1 MAGKGPT
8 NAKLWVYDVGF
19 GDCLLLELAYP
30 HQTRFVL
37 FDFGTK
43 GLPPGAGPRH
53 MQAVADAIEGKLAEG
68 ELVAVVAT
76 HRHRDHIASFPLL
89 PKLAPRVVVQPW
101 TDKPSARRDWTGPG
115 PGPGVRL
122 RRLHDPL
129 GFMPGTLAAAQSAS
143 EHAFGLL
150 GDDHPMAA
158 AAKNN
163 QENPRA
169 RAFLEKLCPASRH
182 DYVFAGGR
190 AKNLERCLP
199 GVKISVLGPPTV
211 KQYAS
216 TLRPPKRSSADDD
229 EHWLWLAGLTDE
241 WAFWHRA
248 ERALASAAEAHQGR
262 GRPLFPRAPSRRAI
276 PPEGRWLVERMSR
289 ERRDAASALVQV
301 VDSALNNT
309 SVILLLTI
317 GKTRLL
323 FSGDAEVEAWK
334 WALCDAPDHRQTRA
348 AVGAT
353 DLYKVGHHGSWNATP
368 RGTLWPAFG
377 KKGGPGRRGRMVSV
391 LSTKPGTHPSVPAPA
406 LLRELKQSTT
416 LYSTRARR
424 PKGQLCIEVPIRLR
438 K

>member
-30 HQTRFVL
+30 DRTRFVL

-43 GLPPGAGPRH
+43 GLPSGAGRRH
-53 MQAVADAIEGKLAEG
+53 MQAVADAIEGKLAAG
-68 ELVAVVAT
+68 ELAAVVAT
-76 HRHRDHIASFPLL
+76 HRHRDHIGGLPLM
-89 PKLAPRVVVQPW
+89 PRLAPRVVVQPW
-101 TDKPSARRDWTGPG
+101 TDKPSARQDWTGPG
-115 PGPGVRL
+115 PAVRL

-129 GFMPGTLAAAQSAS
+129 GFMPGTLAAAQAAS
-143 EHAFGLL
+143 EHAFALL
-150 GDDHPMAA
+150 GDGHPMAA

-190 AKNLERCLP
+190 AKNLESALP
-199 GVKISVLGPPTV
+199 GVKIRVIGPPTV

-216 TLRPPKRSSADDD
+216 ILRRSKRSSAGDD

-241 WAFWHRA
+241 WAFWHRTK
-248 ERALASAAEAHQGR
+248 RALASAAAAHQGR
-262 GRPLFPRAPSRRAI
+262 GRPLFPRAPSRRAV
-276 PPEGRWLVERMSR
+276 PPEVRWLVERMSR
-289 ERRDAASALVQV
+289 QSRDAASALVQA

-334 WALCDAPDHRQTRA
+334 WALSDAPDHRQTRA
-348 AVGAT
+348 AVRAT

-368 RGTLWPAFG
+368 RGTLWSVFG
-377 KKGGPGRRGRMVSV
+377 KTGAAGRRGRMTSV

-406 LLRELKQSTT
+406 LERALKHSTT

-424 PKGQLCIEVPIRLR
+424 PKGQLCVEVPIRLR